1 MIHLYDV
8 YNVDDV
14 GLGKKKSKKFLSIL
28 LFFTINILHI
38 TM

>member
-8 YNVDDV
+8 YYVDDV
-14 GLGKKKSKKFLSIL
+14 GLGKKIKEIFVNIA
-28 LFFTINILHI
+28 FFTINILHI